1 MALKNSVAVLIQ
13 ARLNSK
19 RFPEK
24 IIKKI
29 NNKTIIQL
37 IYERLLFCKE
47 INDIIVVTTK
57 DKKDDKLATLK
68 VVYDDELVGE
78 YDLLAA
84 KDVEKVNMFTRLI
97 KSLNYLIWGDV

>member
-1 MALKNSVAVLIQ
+1 MALKKSVAVLIQ
-13 ARLNSK
+13 ARLNSQ

-37 IYERLLFCKE
+37 ICERLSFCKE

-57 DKKDDKLATLK
+57 DKKDDKLVK
-68 VVYDDELVGE
+68 
-78 YDLLAA
+78 
-84 KDVEKVNMFTRLI
+84 
-97 KSLNYLIWGDV
+97 YLSKKNSNFLEEIMKIA